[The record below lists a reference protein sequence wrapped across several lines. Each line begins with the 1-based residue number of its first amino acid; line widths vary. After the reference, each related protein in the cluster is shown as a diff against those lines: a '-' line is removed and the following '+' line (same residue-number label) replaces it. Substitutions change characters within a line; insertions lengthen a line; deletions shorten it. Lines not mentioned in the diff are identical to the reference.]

1 MIEHFHMQICT
12 ALHSTAQ
19 HCFTVEHIATTT
31 GGQTWLVPTEHP
43 NLVGVGRKPVDLSS
57 RIEPWGKF
65 NGSTRGNPS
74 KRRKDKETTAHL
86 DIVE

>member
-12 ALHSTAQ
+12 ALHSTAE
-19 HCFTVEHIATTT
+19 HNFTVEHIAATT

-43 NLVGVGRKPVDLSS
+43 NLVGIARKPVDLSS
-57 RIEPWGKF
+57 CIEPWGNF
-65 NGSTRGNPS
+65 SGSTRGNPS
-74 KRRKDKETTAHL
+74 KRKDKETIAHI